1 MKVPSLFRIPKYQQ
15 YKIVPRYYDPIK
27 EDIDQRT
34 AQIKNELESRG
45 DSNLSN
51 RSSRLAGAFT
61 KSRGQS
67 KGGSATFMQLIIM
80 MLLAFLVF
88 GYIYLGNVALYI
100 FLTLS
105 SVLLFLK
112 IKRKI

>member
-27 EDIDQRT
+27 EDIEQRT
-34 AQIKNELESRG
+34 AQIKNELDSKG
-45 DSNLSN
+45 DSDLSN
-51 RSSRLAGAFT
+51 RTSRLAGAFT
-61 KSRGQS
+61 KRGAQS

-88 GYIYLGNVALYI
+88 GYIYFGNLALYI
-100 FLTLS
+100 FAALS
-105 SVLLFLK
+105 SVLLYLK